1 MLEKESFDFSFSGL
15 KSSVGRY
22 IHNNPVG
29 SKDERVQI
37 AASFQEAVIDVLSQK
52 LINAALYKNCHRIGV
67 SGGVSANKTFVEKL
81 MGKAK
86 SNKIRLFSPPVEL
99 CGDNAAMIAARGYT
113 MIQQGTLCDLD
124 HDVFSRSKID

>member
-1 MLEKESFDFSFSGL
+1 MTVILRSFRKVFYKRKNGD
-15 KSSVGRY
+15 KKR
-22 IHNNPVG
+22 N
-29 SKDERVQI
+29 
-37 AASFQEAVIDVLSQK
+37 
-52 LINAALYKNCHRIGV
+52 KNCDRIGV

-86 SNKIRLFSPPVEL
+86 SKKIRLFSPSVEL

-113 MIQQGTLCDLD
+113 MIQQGSLCDLD